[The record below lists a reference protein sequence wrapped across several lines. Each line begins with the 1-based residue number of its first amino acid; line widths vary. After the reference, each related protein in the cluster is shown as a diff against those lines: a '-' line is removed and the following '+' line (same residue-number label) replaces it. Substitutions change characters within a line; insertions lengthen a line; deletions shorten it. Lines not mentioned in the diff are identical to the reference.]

1 VGNEEGGAATVVVVV
16 GGGGG
21 DAVVVVVGGEGEEVV
36 VVGGGVDVVVAAAT
50 GVVAEVVE
58 VEGGVVVVV
67 DAEFWVFDP
76 VDPDDEFPENEF
88 RPEFVDESNVRCWSC
103 EEIGVEGTMAETVA
117 VDVTADVVPAEPWF
131 LMAADASM
139 LTIAAKT
146 LDATISVTTLEIRRL
161 PFPNLNC
168 RRVPLLMN
176 SKFAEQN
183 HAATNSTSTTTQF
196 RREQPNLPLTRS
208 NTGVF
213 KHFGTRGGGIDA
225 VLSRDSHPKRHHR
238 YSV

>member
-1 VGNEEGGAATVVVVV
+1 
-16 GGGGG
+16 
-21 DAVVVVVGGEGEEVV
+21 
-36 VVGGGVDVVVAAAT
+36 
-50 GVVAEVVE
+50 
-58 VEGGVVVVV
+58 
-67 DAEFWVFDP
+67 VFDP

-161 PFPNLNC
+161 PFPNLDC
-168 RRVPLLMN
+168 RRVPLLMK

-196 RREQPNLPLTRS
+196 EREAVILPLESLKYRRFQAFLDLRWWPRWGWGARVS
-208 NTGVF
+208 PALRPRRPPN
-213 KHFGTRGGGIDA
+213 
-225 VLSRDSHPKRHHR
+225 
-238 YSV
+238 

>member
-1 VGNEEGGAATVVVVV
+1 VVVVAGV
-16 GGGGG
+16 DAVVAAVIGV
-21 DAVVVVVGGEGEEVV
+21 DAVVVVVEG
-36 VVGGGVDVVVAAAT
+36 D
-50 GVVAEVVE
+50 
-58 VEGGVVVVV
+58 VVVVV
-67 DAEFWVFDP
+67 DAEFWVLDP
-76 VDPDDEFPENEF
+76 VDPGDDEFPENGF
-88 RPEFVDESNVRCWSC
+88 RPEFVDEPKVRCWPC
-103 EEIGVEGTMAETVA
+103 EETGVVGTMAETVV

-183 HAATNSTSTTTQF
+183 HTATNSTSTTTQF